1 MAASGEKEKLTI
13 TACNVD
19 DNGKVSVD
27 DSRVFKFTL
36 NPDKFEHTYEIGY
49 SDKGALGQSAT
60 NTKFSGTRPETLKIG
75 TIIDTTG
82 AVGEAGAA
90 DKDLITQLKDLM
102 DIVYKYEGDKHEPN
116 VVQVVWGNKIF
127 LGRLQSI
134 SVNNTLFKASG
145 ESLRAR
151 LELVFK
157 SFMSNEEESAR
168 ANRSSPDMSHTV
180 VVKAGDTP
188 PLLCHRI
195 YRDSS
200 YYLEVAAHNDLTD
213 FRDLEPGSKL
223 HFPPLS

>member
-1 MAASGEKEKLTI
+1 MADSGEKDRLTI
-13 TACNVD
+13 TACKVD
-19 DNGKVSVD
+19 DNGNVSVD
-27 DSRVFKFTL
+27 DSKQFKFTL
-36 NPDKFEHTYEIGY
+36 NPEKFEHTYEVGY
-49 SDKGALGQSAT
+49 SDKSALGQSST
-60 NTKFSGTRPETLKIG
+60 NTKFSGTKPEKLKIG

-82 AVGEAGAA
+82 AVGEAGAN

-102 DIVYKYEGDKHEPN
+102 DIVYKYDGDKHEPC

-127 LGRLQSI
+127 YGRLRTI

-151 LELVFK
+151 LELEFT

-180 VVKAGDTP
+180 VVKAGDTL
-188 PLLCHRI
+188 PLLCYRI

-200 YYLEVAAHNDLTD
+200 YYLKVAKHNNLTD